1 MAAWKRAREGN
12 RIEGRIG
19 TAALTR
25 AVAMELDLS
34 SVVDALGDAAS
45 NGPAPAAALMDLAT
59 IEQLR
64 GNLDA
69 GLSLQARALAQCQI
83 YETASDAET
92 SLDLLVLAAP
102 IHMGGNTPIEFLV
115 EGSDIRHRTVYLG
128 PDLAVPDP
136 LPAHDIAFVAAPG
149 DTDASR
155 PFLLH
160 IERCLKDWPGPLLNL
175 PHAIMGLERD
185 HLAMTLRGV
194 DGLVL
199 PDTVRMSRAE
209 LARIGRGE
217 LQPRDL
223 GAEFGFPLV
232 LRPVGSH
239 AGRHLELIE
248 AQAEITG
255 YLDGCDD
262 AEFFASTYIDY
273 RSTDGAFRKYR
284 LVFVNGEPFACHMAI
299 ADQWKIWYMNAG
311 MDVSRTKRAEEQRFM
326 QQFDSEFGL
335 RHRNTLIEIAR
346 RVDLDYF
353 GIDCAESQDDKL
365 IIFEADNALIVH
377 DMDSRVL
384 FPYKRKQMAKIFA
397 AFVEM
402 LHARARA
409 RGPVRPRR
417 DSALAGSG

>member
-1 MAAWKRAREGN
+1 MAALDRAGGN

-34 SVVDALGDAAS
+34 SVVDALRDAVS

-59 IEQLR
+59 IEQLM
-64 GNLDA
+64 GNQAA
-69 GLSLQARALAQCQI
+69 GLALQARALEQCQV

-92 SLDLLVLAAP
+92 RLDLLVLAAP
-102 IHMGGNTPIEFLV
+102 IHMGGNTPTEFLV
-115 EGSDIRHRTVYLG
+115 EGSDIRHTTVYLG

-136 LPAHDIAFVAAPG
+136 LPAHDVAFVAAPG

-160 IERCLKDWPGPLLNL
+160 IERCLGDWPGPLLNL
-175 PHAIMGLERD
+175 PQSIMGLERD
-185 HLAMTLRGV
+185 QLAMTLRGV

-199 PDTVRMSRAE
+199 PDTVRTSRTE
-209 LARIGRGE
+209 LVRLGRGE
-217 LQPRDL
+217 LQPCDL
-223 GAEFGFPLV
+223 LEGFDFPLV

-239 AGRHLELIE
+239 AGRDLELIE
-248 AQAEITG
+248 SRDLIAD
-255 YLDGCDD
+255 YLDGCADS
-262 AEFFASTYIDY
+262 EFFASTYIDY
-273 RSTDGAFRKYR
+273 RSRDGAFRKYR
-284 LVFVNGEPFACHMAI
+284 LVFIDGEPFACHMAI
-299 ADQWKIWYMNAG
+299 ADQWRIWYMNAG
-311 MDVSRTKRAEEQRFM
+311 MDASREKRAEEQRFM
-326 QQFDSEFGL
+326 QHFDLDFGL

-353 GIDCAESQDDKL
+353 GIDCAESLDGSL

-377 DMDSRVL
+377 DMDSKIL
-384 FPYKRKQMAKIFA
+384 FPYKKQPMAKIFS

-402 LHARARA
+402 LHGKAPRSRPHNLRH
-409 RGPVRPRR
+409 RG
-417 DSALAGSG
+417 ALAGS

>member
-1 MAAWKRAREGN
+1 MVASMRAREGN

-34 SVVDALGDAAS
+34 SVVDALQDAAS

-59 IEQLR
+59 IEQLN

-69 GLSLQARALAQCQI
+69 GLALQARALEQCQV
-83 YETASDAET
+83 YETASDAAAT
-92 SLDLLVLAAP
+92 LDLLVLAAP
-102 IHMGGNTPIEFLV
+102 IHMGGNTPTEFLV
-115 EGSDIRHRTVYLG
+115 EGSDVRHTTVYLG

-160 IERCLKDWPGPLLNL
+160 IERCLGDWPGPLLNL
-175 PHAIMGLERD
+175 PQSIMGLERD
-185 HLAMTLRGV
+185 QLAMTLRGV

-199 PDTVRMSRAE
+199 PDTVRTSRTE
-209 LARIGRGE
+209 LVRMRRGE
-217 LQPRDL
+217 LRPCDL
-223 GAEFGFPLV
+223 MEGLDFPLV

-239 AGRHLELIE
+239 AGRDLELIE
-248 AQAEITG
+248 SRDTLAG
-255 YLDGCDD
+255 YLETCGD

-273 RSTDGAFRKYR
+273 RSKDGAFRKYR
-284 LVFVNGEPFACHMAI
+284 LVFVDGEPLACHMAI

-311 MDVSRTKRAEEQRFM
+311 MDASREKRVEEQRFM
-326 QQFDSEFGL
+326 QQFDREFGL

-353 GIDCAESQDDKL
+353 GIDCAESPDGKL

-377 DMDSRVL
+377 DMDSQIL
-384 FPYKRKQMAKIFA
+384 FPYKKQPMAKIFA

-402 LHARARA
+402 LHAKVLSSGQHNIDCSR
-409 RGPVRPRR
+409 
-417 DSALAGSG
+417 ALADG